1 MIEFNATFIV
11 AMLSFALFI
20 LIMNTIFYNPVLNMM
35 KKREDYINSNYED
48 SKRFEASAQEYNTEH
63 ASKIEQVQD
72 KCRHEFR
79 AEIEQVKAKTGAK
92 IDEARAQAK
101 LQAQGK
107 KEELTQQGN
116 ELKTT
121 VKNTVVRD
129 LASIITSKFPGVDT
143 SISEADFS
151 TIDKVM
157 N

>member
-79 AEIEQVKAKTGAK
+79 VEIEQVKAQTGAR
-92 IDEARAQAK
+92 INDARTQAK
-101 LQAQGK
+101 LQAQNRK
-107 KEELTQQGN
+107 DELIKQGD

-121 VKNTVVRD
+121 VKNTVVKD
-129 LASIITSKFPGVDT
+129 LAAIITSKFPAITTEISDADT
-143 SISEADFS
+143 DM
-151 TIDKVM
+151 TDKVM